1 MKKILNNMTHFRVWF
16 LKGLNDLKNYNCLC
30 VNLYD
35 DEDEG
40 VYSCELVGTNK
51 FCKDGSDWNFDEEKV
66 YSRKNPF
73 ILCNKTEIDDDTKV
87 LLLCKTLIETILS
100 DKKISQITKD
110 KSLAFGFVNGKMYF
124 VNLEDGKDQYR
135 YMD

>member
-1 MKKILNNMTHFRVWF
+1 MKKFLGNLSNFRVWL
-16 LKGLNDLKNYNCLC
+16 LKGLSELKDYNCLC
-30 VNLYD
+30 LNLYD
-35 DEDEG
+35 DEDDED
-40 VYSCELVGTNK
+40 YSCELVGTSK
-51 FCKDGSDWNFDEEKV
+51 FCQDGNDWNFDEEKV